1 MSASAQVMHR
11 VLLIFMSSTDLAQMR
26 HLASGLSEEGD
37 FEFFT
42 CALGQGKQ
50 VFRHGIPEHALS
62 QGRPPHLVEHAG
74 LTTVESDEKSRLGSR
89 LFGTLKTSFRSQA
102 HHEPL
107 ASFRLLRR
115 VFLDFLYW
123 RQYRLEAERFLAANR
138 IDSVITCNDYTL
150 QYLPTLKAAEL
161 LKIPVILARSANIY
175 FHERSDGYRNSVKH
189 GMRARMPE
197 MHVDQADCFARGVVN
212 WIIRRFAPT
221 HIDSTIWGR
230 LVAYDTASI
239 LSLAMAGIR
248 SPHFWHL
255 GLSWTKYIVVS
266 GDDEIKALKSYGI
279 PDNKILPIGCVPFET
294 VNAAL
299 KNRDS
304 LRAGICRN
312 LGLDQNKPLIL
323 FTIPA
328 GWEHRMWTHEQQFSY
343 LRTTFT
349 LLAQFDAN
357 VVIALHPLST
367 RQDYQ
372 ELANQFSL
380 TFLDGQLIDSIAIA
394 DIFLGADNSSV
405 LRWAMAIGI
414 PTMNFQFNPHNI
426 RIDLPENYPNIVD
439 PIEFTK
445 WLAYQ
450 IARYPIKTD
459 ELLAQ
464 RQRPMNLI
472 SMGKFYKNLADAL
485 LS

>member
-26 HLASGLSEEGD
+26 HLASGLSDEGD

-74 LTTVESDEKSRLGSR
+74 LTTVESAEKSRFGSR
-89 LFGTLKTSFRSQA
+89 LFGTLKTSFRSHA

-248 SPHFWHL
+248 APHFWHL
-255 GLSWTKYIVVS
+255 GMSWTKYIVVS

-357 VVIALHPLST
+357 VVIALHPLSV

-372 ELANQFSL
+372 ELATQFSL
-380 TFLDGQLIDSIAIA
+380 AFLDGQLIDSIAIA

-414 PTMNFQFNPHNI
+414 PTMNFQHNPHSV
-426 RIDLPENYPNIVD
+426 RIDLPEDYPNIVD

-450 IARYPIKTD
+450 IARSPIKTD

-472 SMGKFYKNLADAL
+472 STGKFYKNLADAL
-485 LS
+485 LP